1 MKAFFAHLS
10 AFVGLLSG
18 CLGGFLIYLRR
29 VGQENPLPNIFN
41 LKLYEVQK
49 FVMLTGHMQS
59 VLSVF
64 VNEKVWQGIPAA
76 DRKILEDTM
85 MEVGKKTLDWDRET
99 AAKYRKDLEAKG
111 MTFVEAKDGLDVEG
125 FRKAVLAQVGKD
137 FPEWGKLIEQIR
149 AVK

>member
-1 MKAFFAHLS
+1 
-10 AFVGLLSG
+10 V
-18 CLGGFLIYLRR
+18 

-64 VNEKVWQGIPAA
+64 VNERIWQGIPAG
-76 DRKILEDTM
+76 DRKIIEDTM
-85 MEVGKKTLDWDRET
+85 MEVGARTLTWDKET
-99 AAKYRKDLEAKG
+99 AAKYRSDLEAKG
-111 MTFVEAKDGLDVEG
+111 MTFIEAKDGLDVAA
-125 FRKAVLAQVGKD
+125 FRTAVLAQVNKD
-137 FPEWGKLIEQIR
+137 FPEWKTLIEQIQ